1 MKKATYVTIALAV
14 VIILLAFLLLSSNKR
29 AIFANSERF
38 YADATPTS
46 VDSGSVASMAPA
58 NPDAASAGIGS
69 YMPADPRAET
79 AAEVGPVGAGPV
91 GPGTGSAA
99 SCFPR
104 DRSTAEDLL
113 PKDAANSVWAK
124 VNPAGQGD
132 VGDQNFLSAGH
143 HIGLITT
150 NSKNPNLSIR
160 SEPLNPRMNVSPWMQ
175 SSINPDTVRRGFDIG
190 A

>member
-1 MKKATYVTIALAV
+1 MKKVTYVSIALV
-14 VIILLAFLLLSSNKR
+14 VVLVLLAFLLMTSNKK

-38 YADATPTS
+38 YATATATS

-69 YMPADPRAET
+69 YMPADSNMGMADT
-79 AAEVGPVGAGPV
+79 SASVGGAGP
-91 GPGTGSAA
+91 SAAAAGA

-104 DRSTAEDLL
+104 DRLTAEQLL
-113 PKDAANSVWAK
+113 PKDAANSQWAK

-132 VGDQNFLSAGH
+132 VSDQNFLSAGH
-143 HIGLITT
+143 HVGLLTT

-175 SSINPDTVRRGFDIG
+175 STINPDNLRRGVELN